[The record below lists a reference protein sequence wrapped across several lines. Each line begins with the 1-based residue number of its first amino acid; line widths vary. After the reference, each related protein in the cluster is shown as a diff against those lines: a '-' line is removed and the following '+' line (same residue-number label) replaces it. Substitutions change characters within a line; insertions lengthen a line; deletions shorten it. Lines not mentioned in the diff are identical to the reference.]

1 MTKTFKQMIAD
12 IKKASKRE
20 NLVVFI
26 GAGVSANSGYRLWDS
41 LIGLFNEELKYSSKT
56 SQFSTDE
63 MLKIPQYFFN
73 ENRDKYYEI
82 IKREYG
88 KLPEQTNPIID
99 EVLNLKPAHIITTNF
114 DLLIEKSIEEKHI
127 YGNTTYGSLEK
138 YSIIRSDDDFVN
150 ALKNHYL
157 IKMHGD
163 VESLDSLVLKEND
176 YLQYSLSHTFIE
188 TFIKS
193 LFVNHTILFL
203 GYGLGDYNVK
213 LIISWIEG
221 ILQNQEKKKRS
232 SYYFINSDSVP
243 LKEYETKYYRSQNIF
258 VLESSEIPSNFSLPN
273 YNKKA
278 MAFKDI
284 RGNNLIR
291 MCEFIE
297 YGRDNDLIQIK
308 KDLSIFDN
316 IRCMTINEL
325 MNKLEMY
332 DKTFFVY
339 DNILEFIKQPS
350 PQIKT
355 IIDILENTDTE
366 ALYFGSI
373 FKKAGINSIVLY
385 SSELENKILYL
396 NYKNDELLYNTI
408 IEGNIKKIYE
418 LCQILCNDQC
428 EMLQVGYL
436 YLILNE
442 TERAIQF
449 LERAISYYKSNN
461 NIFNMLICY
470 QNISNAKFEKPIWHT
485 IFNNLSEEDKINYR
499 TLYNYLDGS
508 NELYQN
514 TVEVYRQLQQKFDV
528 NNFTINS
535 DKDNLSFLKLR
546 YSIHQI
552 QKYFI
557 INNIYIRGFS
567 QYMCIIG
574 KWIKSVEIYVELLLI
589 LHGSNMKMHRGN
601 TFYHRNSLLKEDIYI
616 LVYYPKNSDLIY
628 MLKKYN
634 IIKISVD
641 EGCTNYIITL
651 LNNYIN
657 AFEFEKVL
665 GFKFAND
672 IINILSIIKV
682 VDFRSEQYSMIFQSF
697 TNLFEKMMTTFF
709 VNKKYCS
716 LVFNEVPDEILDCIF
731 FLINNRKEFIQVE
744 SLKKLMENVLLCF
757 INTSGKDN
765 IGISILG
772 DHGTLLNLCIALKNN
787 FEDSLSERV
796 TNDFLEI
803 IQDKYPSRLSSFI
816 IELFPILLEEQ
827 KEKWRPY
834 VSISEIR
841 ADYIR
846 FGIINSVFYYNDE
859 ICTILINRCRHQIT
873 EKASIKYKDLHLKP
887 LYSVLRLVEKDI
899 INDLEPYREFLGY
912 FDLFDYVCFPNEFD
926 YSKYD
931 TSWGSWLTLEKY
943 KEPAL
948 KIAYEILKKKYQLA
962 MEDGPSEIEKLIYYK
977 YFY

>member
-316 IRCMTINEL
+316 IRCITINEL

-470 QNISNAKFEKPIWHT
+470 QNISNVKFEKPIWHT

-574 KWIKSVEIYVELLLI
+574 KWLKSVEIYVELLLI
-589 LHGSNMKMHRGN
+589 LHGSNMKMHREN

-616 LVYYPKNSDLIY
+616 LVYLHYY
-628 MLKKYN
+628 H
-634 IIKISVD
+634 
-641 EGCTNYIITL
+641 L
-651 LNNYIN
+651 L
-657 AFEFEKVL
+657 
-665 GFKFAND
+665 
-672 IINILSIIKV
+672 
-682 VDFRSEQYSMIFQSF
+682 
-697 TNLFEKMMTTFF
+697 
-709 VNKKYCS
+709 
-716 LVFNEVPDEILDCIF
+716 
-731 FLINNRKEFIQVE
+731 
-744 SLKKLMENVLLCF
+744 
-757 INTSGKDN
+757 
-765 IGISILG
+765 
-772 DHGTLLNLCIALKNN
+772 
-787 FEDSLSERV
+787 
-796 TNDFLEI
+796 
-803 IQDKYPSRLSSFI
+803 
-816 IELFPILLEEQ
+816 
-827 KEKWRPY
+827 W
-834 VSISEIR
+834 
-841 ADYIR
+841 
-846 FGIINSVFYYNDE
+846 
-859 ICTILINRCRHQIT
+859 
-873 EKASIKYKDLHLKP
+873 
-887 LYSVLRLVEKDI
+887 
-899 INDLEPYREFLGY
+899 
-912 FDLFDYVCFPNEFD
+912 
-926 YSKYD
+926 
-931 TSWGSWLTLEKY
+931 
-943 KEPAL
+943 
-948 KIAYEILKKKYQLA
+948 
-962 MEDGPSEIEKLIYYK
+962 
-977 YFY
+977 